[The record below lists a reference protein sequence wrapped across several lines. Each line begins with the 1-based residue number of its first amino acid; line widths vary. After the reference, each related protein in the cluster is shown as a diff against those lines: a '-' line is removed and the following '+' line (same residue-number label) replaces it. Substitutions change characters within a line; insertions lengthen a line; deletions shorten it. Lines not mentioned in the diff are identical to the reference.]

1 MVAEPYEEI
10 HYIEDTI
17 GNQHGTV
24 FVTQIGRH
32 NINTL
37 FDTGATRSVMSV
49 EMYNKLDNPPMVETG
64 LPRVVSASGSSLGV
78 VGKTRC
84 HVQLNHKVIEQ
95 EFLVCEYLKRH
106 LILGID
112 FARANKAGVQWTK
125 EGTRVLTIG
134 QSRVCEAKE
143 HEQLKGSCHF
153 PHTIN

>member
-49 EMYNKLDNPPMVETG
+49 EMYNKLDNPTMIETG
-64 LPRVVSASGSSLGV
+64 LPRVVSGLWLQPWSRRKNKMQSPIEPQGNRTRILSL
-78 VGKTRC
+78 
-84 HVQLNHKVIEQ
+84 
-95 EFLVCEYLKRH
+95 
-106 LILGID
+106 
-112 FARANKAGVQWTK
+112 
-125 EGTRVLTIG
+125 
-134 QSRVCEAKE
+134 
-143 HEQLKGSCHF
+143 
-153 PHTIN
+153 

>member
-49 EMYNKLDNPPMVETG
+49 EMYNKLDKPSNDRKG

-78 VGKTRC
+78 VGK
-84 HVQLNHKVIEQ
+84 Q
-95 EFLVCEYLKRH
+95 
-106 LILGID
+106 D
-112 FARANKAGVQWTK
+112 
-125 EGTRVLTIG
+125 
-134 QSRVCEAKE
+134 AK
-143 HEQLKGSCHF
+143 S
-153 PHTIN
+153 I

>member
-49 EMYNKLDNPPMVETG
+49 EMYNKLDNPSMIETG
-64 LPRVVSASGSSLGV
+64 LPRVVSLWLQSWSRRKNKVQSPIEPQGNRTRIPSL
-78 VGKTRC
+78 
-84 HVQLNHKVIEQ
+84 
-95 EFLVCEYLKRH
+95 
-106 LILGID
+106 
-112 FARANKAGVQWTK
+112 
-125 EGTRVLTIG
+125 
-134 QSRVCEAKE
+134 
-143 HEQLKGSCHF
+143 
-153 PHTIN
+153 

>member
-1 MVAEPYEEI
+1 MVAEPDEEI

-49 EMYNKLDNPPMVETG
+49 EMYKKLDNPAMIETG

-84 HVQLNHKVIEQ
+84 KVHLNHKGNRTRILSLRI
-95 EFLVCEYLKRH
+95 FKKALNFRH
-106 LILGID
+106 
-112 FARANKAGVQWTK
+112 
-125 EGTRVLTIG
+125 
-134 QSRVCEAKE
+134 
-143 HEQLKGSCHF
+143 
-153 PHTIN
+153 